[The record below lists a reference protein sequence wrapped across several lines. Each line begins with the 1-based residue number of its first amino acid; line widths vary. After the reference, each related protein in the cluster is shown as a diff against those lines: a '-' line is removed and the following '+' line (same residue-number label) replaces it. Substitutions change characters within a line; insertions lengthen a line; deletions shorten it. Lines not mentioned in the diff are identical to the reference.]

1 MTQRFEKAY
10 NSLYNAFM
18 NDTLAKGTC
27 VACAVGNIVA
37 DSMGVK
43 IENIDGSFFTSER
56 VSFWS
61 DIFFTSYGFQVVNQ
75 HTSEQREMLFDLTG
89 YSVEELMKIE
99 FAFETNTQIP
109 FIHYEKNHR
118 EALGIS
124 DKDIIDDQF
133 RGLMAVMDVLIELD
147 NIEEGTKYKE
157 SFNNKFK
164 TICQIGLRKHIMHYT
179 TGS

>member
-1 MTQRFEKAY
+1 MTPRFEKSY
-10 NSLYNAFM
+10 NALYNAFM

-43 IENIDGSFFTSER
+43 IEKIGGTFFTSER

-75 HTSEQREMLFDLTG
+75 HTNEQRERLFDLTG
-89 YSVEELMKIE
+89 YSVDELMKIE
-99 FAFETNTQIP
+99 FAFETNTK
-109 FIHYEKNHR
+109 IHSYKYEKNYR

-124 DKDIIDDQF
+124 EKDIMEDQF

-157 SFNNKFK
+157 TFNNKFK
-164 TICQIGLRKHIMHYT
+164 TI
-179 TGS
+179 